1 MLLSSSSD
9 KLPVYT
15 IEQVR
20 ELDRSA
26 IQDYGIAGYM
36 LMERA
41 AHALFAAI
49 SQQYPSAK
57 SLCIVCGAGNNAG
70 DGYVL
75 ARLAQQAAWTVH
87 VLAVV
92 APENLRNDAATAYQ
106 DYVASGGTVAAFT
119 EQLPVADLLVDAV
132 LGSGLARALE
142 GMFKVAVEAI
152 NAYPKP
158 VIAVDIPSGLNGNT
172 GQALGGAVKAD
183 LTVTFIGLKQGL
195 LTGQARDYVGNLV
208 FADLALPIE
217 VVQQVPAQ
225 AEILTLS
232 LLKEWLP
239 KRARCAHKGKFGH
252 VLLVGG
258 QAGMAGAIRLAGEAA
273 LRTGS
278 GLVSIA
284 SHPAHAAWLNMTRPE
299 LMVSAIETAID
310 LDGLLEAKSA
320 IGLGPG
326 LGQSEWSKQ
335 VWAAAL
341 TTKLPLV
348 LDADALNLLA
358 QTKQQRS
365 TWVLSP
371 HPAEAA
377 RLLACTT
384 SDIEQDRFAA
394 VQALQRQYGG
404 VVVLKG
410 AGTLVADEQGL
421 YVCLAGNPG
430 MATAGMGDVLTGAIT
445 SLLGQGLSLT
455 EAACAGVL
463 IHALAGDQ
471 AAQQGERGLIA
482 SDVLNHLREFVNP

>member
-1 MLLSSSSD
+1 
-9 KLPVYT
+9 
-15 IEQVR
+15 
-20 ELDRSA
+20 
-26 IQDYGIAGYM
+26 
-36 LMERA
+36 
-41 AHALFAAI
+41 
-49 SQQYPSAK
+49 
-57 SLCIVCGAGNNAG
+57 
-70 DGYVL
+70 
-75 ARLAQQAAWTVH
+75 
-87 VLAVV
+87 
-92 APENLRNDAATAYQ
+92 
-106 DYVASGGTVAAFT
+106 
-119 EQLPVADLLVDAV
+119 
-132 LGSGLARALE
+132 
-142 GMFKVAVEAI
+142 
-152 NAYPKP
+152 
-158 VIAVDIPSGLNGNT
+158 
-172 GQALGGAVKAD
+172 
-183 LTVTFIGLKQGL
+183 VTFIGLKQGL

-217 VVQQVPAQ
+217 VVQQIPAQ

-310 LDGLLEAKSA
+310 LYGLLEAKSA

-410 AGTLVADEQGL
+410 AGTLVADEQSI

-430 MATAGMGDVLTGAIT
+430 MATAGMGDVLTGVIT

-482 SDVLNHLREFVNP
+482 SDLLNHLREFVNP